1 MEPTRREFMRQ
12 VGVFLAGWLA
22 SGCAAPRTPEPTPGP
37 PTMTCYEPTAVPPSP
52 ACYSPLPTPAPR
64 PSPTLTC
71 YTPTPS
77 PTPTP
82 MANNARWNA
91 LRTSW
96 LELKNPQLQVYEDTD
111 FSRRLRQQHAEAL
124 AALTEAGL
132 LDAAVAADIQV
143 AFEEAIAH
151 IQRQQATCYIALPP
165 EYTPRQ
171 DVLTQTAALTE
182 MAQRSDID
190 PATVERAR
198 AALARDMA
206 WLAQFQAGEKPGD
219 LADIQATP
227 TEIRAA
233 RILAELLATTD

>member
-22 SGCAAPRTPEPTPGP
+22 SGCAASRTPEPTPM
-37 PTMTCYEPTAVPPSP
+37 MTCYQPTAIPVT
-52 ACYSPLPTPAPR
+52 PTLK

-71 YTPTPS
+71 YTPTPA

-82 MANNARWNA
+82 QANDARWSA
-91 LRTSW
+91 LRASW
-96 LELKNPQLQVYEDTD
+96 LELKNPQLQTYEDTD
-111 FSRRLRQQHAEAL
+111 FSRHLSQQHAEAL
-124 AALTEAGL
+124 TALTEAGL

-143 AFEEAIAH
+143 AFDQAVAH
-151 IQRQQATCYIALPP
+151 VQRQQATCYIALPP

-171 DVLTQTAALTE
+171 EVLTQTAALTE
-182 MAQRSDID
+182 MAQRSDIN

-206 WLAQFQAGEKPGD
+206 WLAQFQAGEKPDD

-233 RILAELLATTD
+233 RILVDLLLAAN